1 VGKLSKLLRA
11 IENNPKA
18 VRFADACRA
27 AEALGFVHKGGSG
40 SHRAFARPDEP
51 TLLNFQNRDG
61 YVPPYQARQ
70 LIAMIEKYGDDR

>member
-1 VGKLSKLLRA
+1 MSKLPKLLAA
-11 IENNPKA
+11 IVTNPKA
-18 VRFADACRA
+18 VRFADACKA

-40 SHRAFARPDEP
+40 SHRAFARPNEP

-70 LIAMIEKYGDDR
+70 LIAMIEKYREDQ

>member
-1 VGKLSKLLRA
+1 MVRKN
-11 IENNPKA
+11 ENCHPQTCPI
-18 VRFADACRA
+18 ADACKA
-27 AEALGFVHKGGSG
+27 AEGLGFVHKGGSG
-40 SHRAFARPDEP
+40 SHRAFARPGEP